1 MTDNRTN
8 KRKAL
13 QPSESMVRQS
23 GSVEPLRI
31 EDMVVNTS
39 TNVLYF
45 KRLKYIG
52 CPKLSKGDFGK
63 SMPQFKEGVELID
76 ARRDDFIR
84 ECYQLIE
91 GANKGSAFSH
101 FHGLVQYLVW
111 VDDSNVAL
119 PDEGYLTGELI
130 DKYMDWC
137 EQQYRL
143 RSLTYSNFASRKG
156 TISWLLR
163 QNNRRDEAVK
173 LPSIKK
179 IETDTK
185 THDLDTELK
194 PTIKAL
200 FSAYSSL
207 LNHFR
212 AGSIPSKHPLYDE
225 ILIEQAAKKQGVT
238 GRKVSARKIAFA
250 NTISGANPHKHIV
263 EVAMMLTFMLT
274 GMNTKPL
281 SDMRISDVSFRE
293 VQGGKYLFNSV
304 KGRANFQVQD
314 NTIGFSKHARRFIES
329 WLEVSK
335 QLANG
340 DDNAYLFPCLF
351 TDGRAISYSQTVRQP
366 QSSINKL
373 LNHLGLTTITPTK
386 FRKTRAD
393 TLFRVTES
401 VYLVA
406 MSNNNSMDVTA
417 RTYIHGTDKEH
428 ENNLSAAMSAKY
440 DVAKGKEIKDAVD
453 EAKHKYGDIL
463 DNYEYQR
470 LRQEQDRTHEART
483 PTGAR
488 CNDSRKGAGSIIE
501 KSLSRA
507 GVATDKSESACTDFL
522 SCFDCQQHTFV
533 TDVEDIWLMLSFK
546 DTLQQLQQT
555 PAINSM
561 PERKYTDLF
570 NTIESILNGF
580 KIKNENNYRQALEK
594 LMDAPHPLYSTVY
607 SLNDLLETFS

>member
-1 MTDNRTN
+1 MTNSRTN

-23 GSVEPLRI
+23 GSVEPLHI
-31 EDMVVNTS
+31 EDMVLNTS
-39 TNVLYF
+39 KPRLYF

-52 CPKLSKGDFGK
+52 CPKLNSGDFGK
-63 SMPQFKEGVELID
+63 SIPQFKEGVELID

-84 ECYQLIE
+84 ECYQLIKDCT
-91 GANKGSAFSH
+91 GASARVYFY
-101 FHGLVQYLVW
+101 GLVNYLVW
-111 VDDSNVAL
+111 MDDSNVAIPEDGHL
-119 PDEGYLTGELI
+119 AWELI
-130 DKYMDWC
+130 EAHMDWC

-143 RSLTYSNFASRKG
+143 GLISHSNHERGRK

-163 QNNRRDEAVK
+163 QNHRRHEAKK
-173 LPSIKK
+173 LPSINKVK
-179 IETDTK
+179 TNTK
-185 THDLDTELK
+185 SLDLESELK
-194 PTIKAL
+194 PAVKAL
-200 FSAYSSL
+200 FNAYSNL
-207 LNHFR
+207 LIHFR

-225 ILIEQAAKKQGVT
+225 SLIEQVANKQGVT
-238 GRKVSARKIAFA
+238 GRRLGAKKTAFA
-250 NTISGANPHKHIV
+250 KVMHNTHQHKHIV
-263 EVAMMLTFMLT
+263 EIAMMLTYMFT
-274 GMNTKPL
+274 GMNKTPL
-281 SDMRISDVSFRE
+281 SDMQISDVSFRE

-304 KGRANFQVQD
+304 KGRANYQEQD
-314 NTIGFSKHARRFIES
+314 NAIGFSKHARRFIES

-340 DDNAYLFPCLF
+340 NDNAYLFPYF
-351 TDGRAISYSQTVRQP
+351 TIHGRVISYSDTKKSP
-366 QSSINKL
+366 QLTINKL
-373 LNHLGLTTITPTK
+373 LTHLGLVTISPSK
-386 FRKTRAD
+386 FRKTRSD

-406 MSNNNSMDVTA
+406 MSNNNSMEVTA
-417 RTYIHGTDKEH
+417 KTYIHGTDKEH

-440 DVAKGKEIKDAVD
+440 DVAKGKEIKEAVS

-470 LRQEQDRTHEART
+470 LRQGQVRTYEART

-488 CNDSRKGAGSIIE
+488 CNDSRKGAASIIE

-507 GVATDKSESACTDFL
+507 GIATDKSESACTDFL

-533 TDVEDIWLMLSFK
+533 TDVEDIWLMLSFR

-570 NTIESILNGF
+570 NTVESILNGF
-580 KIKNENNYRQALEK
+580 KVKNENNYQQALEK
-594 LMDAPHPLYSTVY
+594 LMDAPHPLYSNVY